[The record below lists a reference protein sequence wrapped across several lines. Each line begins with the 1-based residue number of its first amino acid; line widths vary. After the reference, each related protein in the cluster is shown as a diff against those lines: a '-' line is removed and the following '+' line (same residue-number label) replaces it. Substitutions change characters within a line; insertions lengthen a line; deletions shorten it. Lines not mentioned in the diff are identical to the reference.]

1 MTVKKTK
8 RPRLTGITLDVLY
21 PDGNTRTIT
30 VDPNEVEALFWSDR
44 TVLEIFAPYYESKE
58 TYITKDEM
66 IARFGEKG
74 ETLVQ
79 QQDKVKV
86 TKELIKEMW
95 ETESTDGYLP
105 VTLGK
110 TTDCLPT

>member
-1 MTVKKTK
+1 MSENKSN
-8 RPRLTGITLDVLY
+8 RPKVTGITLDVVY
-21 PDGNTRTIT
+21 PDGESRKITI
-30 VDPNEVEALFWSDR
+30 DPTHLEALFWSDR

-58 TYITKDEM
+58 SYITKDEM

-86 TKELIKEMW
+86 TKDLIKEMW

-110 TTDCLPT
+110 TTDCLPR